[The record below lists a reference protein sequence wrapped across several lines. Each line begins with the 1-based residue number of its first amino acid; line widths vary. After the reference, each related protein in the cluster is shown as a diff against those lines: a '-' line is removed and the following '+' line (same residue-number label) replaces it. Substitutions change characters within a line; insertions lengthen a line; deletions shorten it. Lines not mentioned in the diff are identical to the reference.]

1 MQMPLFPTW
10 TDIVVRLLLT
20 MIAGALMGFNRG
32 AKGHAAGLRTTILV
46 ALAASIA
53 MIQANILLP
62 LDGKQPGSF
71 AVMDLMRLPL
81 GILTGVGFLGGGAIL
96 KKGGSITGLTTAAT
110 LWIATVIGLC
120 FGGGQLGLGGISTAV
135 GLITLWAM
143 EWIDVRIRRDHNAVL
158 IVATPPGSPTPGL
171 DELLRPQGYR
181 VRLRQQNRSLSLR
194 NEEEIETRFDLT
206 WKQTQNASTSL
217 DFLAVVENICQVK
230 SFELVAGGEH

>member
-10 TDIVVRLLLT
+10 NDIIVRLLLT
-20 MIAGALMGFNRG
+20 MMAGALMGFNRG
-32 AKGHAAGLRTTILV
+32 ARGHAAGLRTTILV

-62 LDGKQPGSF
+62 LDGKQSSSF

-135 GLITLWAM
+135 GMITLSAM
-143 EWIDVRIRRDHNAVL
+143 EWIDVRIRREHSGVL
-158 IVATPPGSPTPGL
+158 VVTTEPGSPTPDL
-171 DELLRPQGYR
+171 DQLLQPLGYR
-181 VRLRQQNRSLSLR
+181 ARLRQQNRALSLR
-194 NEEEIETRFDLT
+194 NVEEIETRFDLSWRQVET
-206 WKQTQNASTSL
+206 VQPSL
-217 DFLAVVENICQVK
+217 NFLAVVERVCRVK
-230 SFELVAGGEH
+230 SFEVVSTGEH

>member
-71 AVMDLMRLPL
+71 AVMYAFS
-81 GILTGVGFLGGGAIL
+81 V
-96 KKGGSITGLTTAAT
+96 
-110 LWIATVIGLC
+110 
-120 FGGGQLGLGGISTAV
+120 
-135 GLITLWAM
+135 AM
-143 EWIDVRIRRDHNAVL
+143 EQEAKAHGPPAGEGLDVRAI
-158 IVATPPGSPTPGL
+158 
-171 DELLRPQGYR
+171 
-181 VRLRQQNRSLSLR
+181 
-194 NEEEIETRFDLT
+194 EEMISA
-206 WKQTQNASTSL
+206 N
-217 DFLAVVENICQVK
+217 
-230 SFELVAGGEH
+230 